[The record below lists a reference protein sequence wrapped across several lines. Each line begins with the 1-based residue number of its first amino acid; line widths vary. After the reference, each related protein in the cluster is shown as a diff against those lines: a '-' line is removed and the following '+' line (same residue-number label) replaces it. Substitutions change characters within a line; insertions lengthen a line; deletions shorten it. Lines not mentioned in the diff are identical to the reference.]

1 MKVHYHMKIHYHQS
15 MKLLII
21 EDDERIA
28 IPLKEDLEHQ
38 KYVVELAADGEMGL
52 EMALS
57 GQYEL
62 ILLDLMLP
70 QIDGMTVCRRLRQAG
85 CNSAVIMITA
95 RDRASNMILGLDS
108 GADDYLVKPFNVEEL
123 GARIRAVLRRGR
135 DAVAPVL
142 KAGELSLDPSSC
154 ITSYKG
160 NVIDLTP
167 TEYRLLA
174 HFMGNPHRAYSKQEL
189 ITRLWSSDDEITNDS
204 VIKTHIKGLRA
215 KLTAVGAPKDIV
227 ETVYGIGYRLKSES

>member
-1 MKVHYHMKIHYHQS
+1 

-38 KYVVELAADGEMGL
+38 KYVVELAVDGEMGL

-70 QIDGMTVCRRLRQAG
+70 HIDGMTVCRRLRQAG

-95 RDRASNMILGLDS
+95 RDLASNMILGLDS

-135 DAVAPVL
+135 DAVEPVL
-142 KAGELSLDPSSC
+142 KAGELSLNPSSC
-154 ITSYKG
+154 ITSY
-160 NVIDLTP
+160 DLTP

-204 VIKTHIKGLRA
+204 VIKTHIKGLRG

>member
-1 MKVHYHMKIHYHQS
+1 MKI
-15 MKLLII
+15 LII

-38 KYVVELAADGEMGL
+38 KYVVEIAGDGEIGL
-52 EMALS
+52 SMAMS

-70 QIDGMTVCRRLRQAG
+70 HIDGMTVCRRLRQAG
-85 CNSAVIMITA
+85 CKSAVIMITA
-95 RDRASNMILGLDS
+95 RDRASNMIMGLDS

-135 DAVAPVL
+135 DAVSPIL
-142 KAGELSLDPSSC
+142 KAGDLTLDPSSC
-154 ITSYKG
+154 ITSYNG
-160 NVIDLTP
+160 TVVDLTP

-174 HFMGNPHRAYSKQEL
+174 HFMANPHRAYSKQEL
-189 ITRLWSSDDEITNDS
+189 LSRLWSSDDEFTNDA
-204 VIKTHIKGLRA
+204 VIKTHIKGLRS
-215 KLTAVGAPKDIV
+215 KLTTVGAPKDIV
-227 ETVYGIGYRLKSES
+227 ETVYGMGYRLKSES